1 MNFSKQAIGN
11 RQSPI
16 GNRLMTA
23 KDLIKLSRDGYRYEL
38 VKGELLTMSPAGEE
52 HGAVIMK
59 VAAPLAHH
67 VATNKLGIVYGAET
81 GFKLESDPDT
91 VLAPD
96 VAFIGRERV
105 GKLSIEFRDGA
116 PDLAVEVTSP
126 GESRNKVAKKA
137 QQWLKLGALVV
148 WVVDPQKQIVT
159 IYRSASE
166 PKILTTADELT
177 GEDVVPGFKI
187 SVSEIFDLDSY

>member
-1 MNFSKQAIGN
+1 MSFLKPTIGNPQPAIGN
-11 RQSPI
+11 Q
-16 GNRLMTA
+16 LMTA
-23 KDLIKLSRDGYRYEL
+23 EELIKLPRGRFRYEL
-38 VKGELLTMSPAGEE
+38 VKGELLTMSPAGEQ
-52 HGAVIMK
+52 HGAICAK
-59 VAAPLAHH
+59 LLAELY
-67 VATNKLGIVYGAET
+67 VYVKANRLGIVYGAET

-105 GKLSIEFRDGA
+105 GKVSIAFRNGA

-137 QQWLKLGALVV
+137 EQWLELGALVV

-159 IYRSASE
+159 VYRFGSE
-166 PKILTTADELT
+166 ARILTLADKLT

-187 SVSEIFDLDSY
+187 LVSEIFDLVS

>member
-1 MNFSKQAIGN
+1 M
-11 RQSPI
+11 
-16 GNRLMTA
+16 
-23 KDLIKLSRDGYRYEL
+23 
-38 VKGELLTMSPAGEE
+38 
-52 HGAVIMK
+52 
-59 VAAPLAHH
+59 
-67 VATNKLGIVYGAET
+67 
-81 GFKLESDPDT
+81 
-91 VLAPD
+91 
-96 VAFIGRERV
+96 
-105 GKLSIEFRDGA
+105 
-116 PDLAVEVTSP
+116 AVEVISP
-126 GESRNKVAKKA
+126 GESRNKIEKKA

>member
-1 MNFSKQAIGN
+1 LSFSKSAIGN

-23 KDLIKLSRDGYRYEL
+23 EELIKLPHGRFRYEL
-38 VKGELLTMSPAGEE
+38 VKGELLTMSPAGEQ
-52 HGAVIMK
+52 HRAVIMK
-59 VAAPLAHH
+59 VAVPLGHH
-67 VATNKLGIVYGAET
+67 VSTNKLGIVYAAET

-105 GKLSIEFRDGA
+105 GKVSIVFRNGA

-137 QQWLKLGALVV
+137 EQWLKLGALVV

-159 IYRSASE
+159 IYRAASE
-166 PKILTTADELT
+166 ANVLTMADELT

-187 SVSEIFDLDSY
+187 LVSEIFDLDS

>member
-1 MNFSKQAIGN
+1 MSFSKQAIGN

-23 KDLIKLSRDGYRYEL
+23 KELIRLSRDGHRYEL
-38 VKGELLTMSPAGEE
+38 VKGELLTMSPAGEQ

-59 VAAPLAHH
+59 VAVPLGHH
-67 VATNKLGIVYGAET
+67 VASNKLGIVYGAET

-96 VAFIGRERV
+96 VAFIRRERIRKISV
-105 GKLSIEFRDGA
+105 AFRDGA

-159 IYRSASE
+159 IYRSGQDA
-166 PKILTTADELT
+166 KILTKADELT
-177 GEDVVPGFKI
+177 GEDVVHGFKI
-187 SVSEIFDLDSY
+187 SVSEIFDLDS